1 MTDVPLRILGHT
13 TDSGGG
19 GTLESLLSELQERV
33 EDLLEEEYIVASC
46 SLHNLQ
52 TALRNAIIDVLGEGG
67 KLKGRNEFKKNAMQL
82 LHGTYNLRNYLPQPF
97 LHSSWEK
104 SRDVVGSE
112 PRYKEFQKP
121 VLARWWTVGDSA
133 YQIDSQWDVWYQWSL
148 EVTHKTCQERR
159 Q

>member
-1 MTDVPLRILGHT
+1 MVETFLLDVDAAGDDSEEVAKAVSHCIRKLQSMTDVPLRILGHT

-33 EDLLEEEYIVASC
+33 EDLLKEEYIVASC

-67 KLKGRNEFKKNAMQL
+67 KLKGTNEFKKNAMQL

-104 SRDVVGSE
+104 SRDVIRSSG
-112 PRYKEFQKP
+112 RYKEFQ
-121 VLARWWTVGDSA
+121 
-133 YQIDSQWDVWYQWSL
+133 
-148 EVTHKTCQERR
+148 
-159 Q
+159 